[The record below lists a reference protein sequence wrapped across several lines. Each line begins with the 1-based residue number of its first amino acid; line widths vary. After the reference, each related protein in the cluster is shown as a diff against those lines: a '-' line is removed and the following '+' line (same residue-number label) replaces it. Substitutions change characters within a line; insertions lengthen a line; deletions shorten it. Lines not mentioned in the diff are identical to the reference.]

1 MSEYYI
7 TKKKDK
13 IWENTMERAR
23 TVETSWHWLAPSGIA
38 ILEGWAHLLL
48 N

>member
-7 TKKKDK
+7 TNKKDK
-13 IWENTMERAR
+13 IWEKTMERAR
-23 TVETSWHWLAPSGIA
+23 AVETSWHCLAPSGIA
-38 ILEGWAHLLL
+38 VLEIWAHLLL